1 MRQPAV
7 VREYHELLQ
16 ALDARRRELG
26 MPMIEL
32 DERAGLPLGYVGKLL
47 TDPTKRNAKT
57 LGRVSLGLVLKALD
71 LRMEIVPTAAR
82 HGGQAQAQQGEED
95 SPVSTRMKIIGA
107 KGGAAFVSRRTPEQL
122 ARHQRRAARLRWAR
136 VREEKRRQK
145 AREARRLEQEAKEQ
159 RRAERA
165 AQAAA
170 EAALVA
176 QQQPET
182 TTCSP
187 S

>member
-1 MRQPAV
+1 VKQPAI
-7 VREYHELLQ
+7 VREYHELLM
-16 ALDARRRELG
+16 AIDARRRELG

-57 LGRVSLGLVLKALD
+57 LGRTSLGLVMKALGV
-71 LRMEIVPTAAR
+71 EIVVMHAAGA
-82 HGGQAQAQQGEED
+82 HASEPQASQGVAATTVHE
-95 SPVSTRMKIIGA
+95 RMKNLASNGA
-107 KGGAAFVSRRTPEQL
+107 IKLNARFTPEQMS
-122 ARHQRRAARLRWAR
+122 RRMRQRARLRWAK

-170 EAALVA
+170 EAA
-176 QQQPET
+176 QQVQEGNAV
-182 TTCSP
+182 SP
-187 S
+187 AP